1 MIIKTAPYIDTYKEE
16 TGDRSKQEKQKQ
28 KKIITWSNPYGLRGN
43 NDGVKPQQLPV
54 AMAYD

>member
-28 KKIITWSNPYGLRGN
+28 KKIIT
-43 NDGVKPQQLPV
+43 
-54 AMAYD
+54 